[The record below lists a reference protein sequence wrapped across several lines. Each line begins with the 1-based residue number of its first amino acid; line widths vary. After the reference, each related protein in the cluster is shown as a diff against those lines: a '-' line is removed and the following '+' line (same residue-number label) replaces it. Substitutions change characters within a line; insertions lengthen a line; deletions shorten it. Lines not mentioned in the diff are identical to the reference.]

1 MRIFLQSMIA
11 ILLLALGAAGGFL
24 AATLHLPLGTESQAA
39 KEDAAPASAAKERRI
54 LYYRNPMGLPDTSPV
69 PKKDEMGMDYIPVYE
84 DEDASD
90 SGIVKISVEKV
101 QKAGVSTERVARRV
115 MAQAISAP
123 ATLQIDER
131 RVQVVSLRFEGF
143 VEEVYANA
151 AGEGAKAGQRLFR
164 VYSPEVSEAAASYRA
179 AKDDG
184 ERQAGVRRLR
194 NLAVPDQVIEAIP
207 GSDRPLGAFDW
218 PSPASG
224 VILSKT
230 IAPGSR
236 VMPGDEL
243 YRIADVSSLWARA
256 SVAEGDVGRVR
267 VGDEVSLSFPA
278 LAGRQMTGRIIL
290 VEPQLKAETRTA
302 QAIIEVP
309 NPDRVLLSGMLANA
323 TISSGESR
331 DVVAVPES
339 AVIESGKRQ
348 IVITEIGAG
357 RFKPVEVKLGRR
369 DGNYAEVL
377 EGLSEGESIV
387 TRATFLIDAE
397 SNLQAALTALTNAAE
412 AAQ

>member
-24 AATLHLPLGTESQAA
+24 AATLHLPLGKENQAA

-84 DEDASD
+84 DENASD
-90 SGIVKISVEKV
+90 PGIVKISVEKI
-101 QKAGVSTERVARRV
+101 QRAGVRTERTARRV

-131 RVQVVSLRFEGF
+131 RVQAVSLRFEGF
-143 VEEVYANA
+143 IEEVYANA
-151 AGEGAKAGQRLFR
+151 AGESVSAGQSLFR
-164 VYSPEVSEAAASYRA
+164 IYSPEVSEVAASYRTA
-179 AKDDG
+179 RDYG
-184 ERQAGVRRLR
+184 ERQAVVRRLR
-194 NLAVPDQVIEAIP
+194 NLALPEEMIAAIS
-207 GSDRPLGAFDW
+207 GSSGPLGAFYW

-224 VILSKT
+224 IVLSKM
-230 IAPGSR
+230 IVPGAR
-236 VMPGDEL
+236 TMPGDEL
-243 YRIADVSSLWARA
+243 YRIADLSSLWAKA
-256 SVAEGDVGRVR
+256 SIAEGDIGRVK

-278 LAGRQMTGRIIL
+278 LAGRQTTGRIIL
-290 VEPQLKAETRTA
+290 IEPQLKAETRTA
-302 QAIIEVP
+302 QATIEVP
-309 NPDRVLLSGMLANA
+309 NPDGVLLSGLLANA
-323 TISSGESR
+323 TISSGDAK
-331 DVVAVPES
+331 DVVVVPES

-369 DGNYAEVL
+369 DGSFAEVL
-377 EGLSEGESIV
+377 EGLSEGESVV

-412 AAQ
+412 AAR